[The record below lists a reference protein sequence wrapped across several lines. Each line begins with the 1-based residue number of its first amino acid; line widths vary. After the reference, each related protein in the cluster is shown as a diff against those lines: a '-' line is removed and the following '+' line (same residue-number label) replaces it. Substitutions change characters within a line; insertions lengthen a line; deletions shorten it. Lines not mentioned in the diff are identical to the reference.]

1 MIAEQAKR
9 CMNMVL
15 LEKLRFAQQKPLLVL
30 WPSGWPPR
38 IRLLRGCRQCL
49 ASRDYTQLWTPKP
62 RTPSTAM
69 KVDFAAHLT
78 DKTFLVFRSRDSSFG
93 VQVVKVVNST
103 SCYHML
109 HQVEF
114 VHLMKLK
121 VLWDIFPEVL
131 KVKSINTSAK
141 LPDRVYF
148 GFEVQGPIINNSDC
162 PFGIWMGRHDSV
174 GLLQPFACFLNCR
187 GSSKQKREKTGTAV
201 RFLFSSWTPRPPVG
215 HPRVVSYTKSCATW
229 FSKTCI

>member
-148 GFEVQGPIINNSDC
+148 GFEVQGPII
-162 PFGIWMGRHDSV
+162 IQTV
-174 GLLQPFACFLNCR
+174 LLVFEWDDTILWAFCNLLPAFWIAGALQNRNGKRLVLLFDFFLVL
-187 GSSKQKREKTGTAV
+187 E
-201 RFLFSSWTPRPPVG
+201 LPDRP
-215 HPRVVSYTKSCATW
+215 
-229 FSKTCI
+229 